1 MAAARPYKCKNMEE
15 IIKMSDKVI
24 YAAILGAGTVGLGT
38 YKLCEAMS
46 DEIKH
51 KTGATLVI
59 KKVLVRN
66 LSKKRE
72 GIPDEILT
80 DKWEDIINDKD
91 ISIVVELMGGIH
103 PAKDYVLEA
112 LKAGRQVL
120 QLIRILLLSME
131 RKLAMRL
138 IKQEQTFSL
147 RRL

>member
-1 MAAARPYKCKNMEE
+1 MK
-15 IIKMSDKVI
+15 DDVI
-24 YAAILGAGTVGLGT
+24 
-38 YKLCEAMS
+38 S
-46 DEIKH
+46 
-51 KTGATLVI
+51 KTGAELVV

-112 LKAGRQVL
+112 LKAGRQVVTANKD
-120 QLIRILLLSME
+120 LIAEYGEEVGNAATDMC
-131 RKLAMRL
+131 
-138 IKQEQTFSL
+138 
-147 RRL
+147 

>member
-103 PAKDYVLEA
+103 PAKAVQS
-112 LKAGRQVL
+112 RQS
-120 QLIRILLLSME
+120 ILL
-131 RKLAMRL
+131 
-138 IKQEQTFSL
+138 
-147 RRL
+147 

>member
-66 LSKKRE
+66 LS
-72 GIPDEILT
+72 
-80 DKWEDIINDKD
+80 NDKD

-112 LKAGRQVL
+112 LKAGRQVVTANKDLIAEYGEEVGNAANKAGADL
-120 QLIRILLLSME
+120 QFEAAVAGAIPIIRPL
-131 RKLAMRL
+131 KYDW
-138 IKQEQTFSL
+138 
-147 RRL
+147 